1 MEKTK
6 PSCFVIMPFNKDF
19 DNVYSNCIK
28 PLIKSRLGME
38 CVRIDEW
45 PSSKMTIIDNIK
57 ASIKHCL
64 FAIADITQ
72 PNPNVFYEVGF
83 AHAMGKDVIFIKNK
97 QLGNLPFDISSWH
110 VIVYDGDSMN
120 NEKMFERIVNMI
132 RRDFPNEVKI
142 PKVKKMTSSDSI
154 IGKWK
159 GIYFI
164 EKEVDGSV
172 KNIKHDVALT
182 IIPRGRYYE
191 ATCEIIIDEET
202 SLIENLM
209 YHNRLT
215 GSEWKSGKWIEF
227 IGTDWKNTNNYLMDY
242 WLDAYAINKQL
253 QGDKLRVK
261 IWDNVNKDKQD
272 VLFEKI
278 K

>member
-1 MEKTK
+1 
-6 PSCFVIMPFNKDF
+6 MPFNKDF
-19 DNVYSNCIK
+19 DNVYTNCIK

-45 PSSKMTIIDNIK
+45 PSSRMTIVDNIK
-57 ASIKHCL
+57 KNIKHCL

-72 PNPNVFYEVGF
+72 PNPNVFYEIGF
-83 AHAMGKDVIFIKNK
+83 AHALRKDVIFIKNK

-132 RRDFPNEVKI
+132 QRDFPNDIKI
-142 PKVKKMTSSDSI
+142 PKAKKNNEKKASNDI
-154 IGKWK
+154 IVGQWK

-164 EKEVDGSV
+164 NKKKKEST
-172 KNIKHDVALT
+172 KSIKHNVTLT
-182 IIPRGRYYE
+182 IMPKGRSYE
-191 ATCEIIIDEET
+191 ISCEIVIDDET
-202 SLIENLM
+202 TLIENFI

-215 GSEWKSGKWIEF
+215 GTEWTGGKWIEF
-227 IGTDWKNTNNYLMDY
+227 IGTDWKNTNSYLLDY

-253 QGDKLRVK
+253 QGDKLQVK
-261 IWDNVNKDKQD
+261 IWDNVNKEKQD
-272 VLFEKI
+272 VLFEKV